1 MFHDLLNI
9 FPADST
15 AITVTATVW
24 IGVLIAVTF
33 HLRLGWNLSAM
44 VVPGYLVPLLIS
56 RPATAV
62 VIFLEAIITYLLAR
76 AISDGLAGTRYWSS
90 FFGRDR
96 FFLIVVISV
105 IVRATCDGWLLPLAG
120 RYIVEDLGWNFDYRN
135 ELQSFG
141 LIVVAL
147 IANYFWKPRLLYGL
161 LPISVCI
168 ATTWLA
174 VLLVGAVTN
183 LNLGNFHLMY
193 DDISTSLLAS
203 PKSYVILITTALLAS
218 WINLRYAWDFNGILI
233 PALLAMTLQEPTK
246 IISTVLE
253 CMLIY
258 SLASIL
264 LNAPL
269 IRDIVIQGGRKLL
282 FFFTVCFVV
291 RLILSHVLPL
301 FNHGWEVT
309 DSFGIG
315 YLLSTLMAVKAHDKK
330 LMVRMLKG
338 TLQVSLVGGIAGSLF
353 GFCLLNAGASAREL
367 PALAMRG
374 TTSSATASFSQ
385 QSVTEITRASKPL
398 LYEKHESG
406 SYRMPVYSDLAIFRS
421 AMNDL
426 KRLSPGFSNEQL
438 ADVTDKLASVN
449 YSVTNLSGEQIFL
462 KENAPAYG
470 WGMYVVNPSQKD
482 GICFEV
488 PAPLEETAT
497 LESALVLSQSFPTAG
512 IAIAGAR
519 QHTNLDGS
527 ADVTQNR
534 STMFAV
540 FHSIFGNR
548 QTVQLRATPPSLG
561 STPSV
566 PNSERNACLYLQ
578 SDLPPSLKLESL
590 KSLMGEFNIQWD
602 NSPFANRV
610 TRSEAFAELA
620 IPRSLREKFKVSAI
634 ANAAAIQQNHGDRPE
649 KEHITQSRSTPV
661 FVPQSSL
668 QTFFKDTQDNILAK
682 GSDAYLPASMEDMLF
697 MDNEVLSPL
706 IDCLGI
712 IENDEHYQY
721 QQTRRPVWLTPSVKT
736 RLDAVRSAASI
747 QGYQLRILIDEVTGE
762 QVVALYERATAHEP
776 AKGWGTYVFRP
787 GLMED
792 MGVEIPRPLFENRAF
807 DFGVSLFKRP
817 RASVLL
823 IAGAHPRANRD
834 GTADISRT
842 ANRRNLFNLVRQVIF
857 RKFEDRPYLIC
868 QARAIQAPVEYDIM
882 IATEGGSKSFEE
894 LSPLKKTLVNRLTE
908 DHFSVG
914 FVDGSYDSAG
924 YELGIM
930 MKAAAIQVS
939 QNKEV
944 ASLWLSPALRTKY
957 RKQSSMDALSAQMT
971 ACGIETHESGLID
984 WLEQY
989 FQDSQPLVI
998 NRELKSMLSGY
1009 VTNFDMLRLLKA
1021 VRNHPQWS
1029 FSYIIDSASGQ
1040 SFLLIHRAGSVAAV
1054 MNLSGFIDTA
1064 GVKVPSLG
1072 RLAIDNFVAGRKLW
1086 LEVGQP

>member
-9 FPADST
+9 FPADSS
-15 AITVTATVW
+15 AITITTTVW
-24 IGVLIAVTF
+24 IGVLVAVTF
-33 HLRLGWNLSAM
+33 HQRLGWNLSAM

-76 AISDGLAGTRYWSS
+76 AISDGFSGTRYWSS

-105 IVRATCDGWLLPLAG
+105 IVRATCDGWLLPMAG
-120 RYIVEDLGWNFDYRN
+120 RYIVDDLGWNFDYRN

-141 LIVVAL
+141 LIMVAL
-147 IANYFWKPRLLYGL
+147 IANYFWKPRLLHGL
-161 LPISVCI
+161 LPITICI

-174 VLLVGAVTN
+174 VLLVAAVTN
-183 LNLGNFHLMY
+183 LNLSNFHLMY
-193 DDISTSLLAS
+193 ADISTSLLAS

-233 PALLAMTLQEPTK
+233 PALLAMTLQDPSK
-246 IISTVLE
+246 IVSTFLE

-258 SLASIL
+258 SLASML

-269 IRDIVIQGGRKLL
+269 IRDIAIQGGGKLL

-301 FNHGWEVT
+301 FQHGWEVS
-309 DSFGIG
+309 DAFGVG
-315 YLLSTLMAVKAHDKK
+315 YLLSTLMAVKAHDRK
-330 LMVRMLKG
+330 LMVRLLKG
-338 TLQVSLVGGIAGSLF
+338 TLQVTLVGGIAGSLF

-367 PALAMRG
+367 PALALLG
-374 TTSSATASFSQ
+374 NTQSATTIFSQ
-385 QSVTEITRASKPL
+385 QSVTQIVRASKPL
-398 LYEKHESG
+398 LYQKHESG
-406 SYRMPVYSDLAIFRS
+406 SYRTPAYSDLAIFRS

-426 KRLSPGFSNEQL
+426 KRLSPGFSHEQL

-449 YSVTNLSGEQIFL
+449 YSVTNLSNERIFL
-462 KENAPAYG
+462 KENAPAHG
-470 WGMYVVNPSQKD
+470 WGMYVVNPAQKD

-497 LESALVLSQSFPTAG
+497 LEAALVLSQSFQTAG

-519 QHTNLDGS
+519 RHTNVDGS

-540 FHSIFGNR
+540 FHSVFGDQ
-548 QTVQLRATPPSLG
+548 QTVQLRASSPSRG
-561 STPSV
+561 SQ
-566 PNSERNACLYLQ
+566 RGACLYLQ
-578 SDLPPSLKLESL
+578 SDLPPALKLEAL
-590 KSLMGEFNIQWD
+590 KSLTGEFDIQWN

-620 IPRSLREKFKVSAI
+620 IPRTLREKFKVFAI
-634 ANAAAIQQNHGDRPE
+634 ANAAAIQQIHSDRPE
-649 KEHITQSRSTPV
+649 KEHITQSRSMPL
-661 FVPQSSL
+661 FVPKRSL
-668 QTFFKDTQDNILAK
+668 QTFFKETQDNILGK
-682 GSDAYLPASMEDMLF
+682 GSDTYVPATMEDMLF
-697 MDNEVLSPL
+697 MDNEVISPL
-706 IDCLGI
+706 IDFLGS
-712 IENDEHYQY
+712 IENDQSYLN
-721 QQTRRPVWLTPSVKT
+721 QQTRPPAWLTSPVKA

-747 QGYQLRILIDEVTGE
+747 QGYQLGILIDEVTGE
-762 QVVALYERATAHEP
+762 QVIAMYERATQHEP
-776 AKGWGTYVFRP
+776 IKGWGTYLFRP
-787 GLMED
+787 GLIED
-792 MGVEIPRPLFENRAF
+792 VGVEIPRPLFEHRAF

-834 GTADISRT
+834 GSADVSRT
-842 ANRRNLFNLVRQVIF
+842 ANRSNLFNLVRQVLF
-857 RKFEDRPYLIC
+857 RKFENRPYLIC

-882 IATEGGSKSFEE
+882 IATEGGAKRFEE

-957 RKQSSMDALSAQMT
+957 RNQSSTNSLSAQMN

-984 WLEQY
+984 WLEEH
-989 FQDSQPLVI
+989 FHDSQPVVI
-998 NRELKSMLSGY
+998 NRKLKSALSQY
-1009 VTNFDMLRLLKA
+1009 VSNFDILRLLNA
-1021 VRNHPQWS
+1021 VRSHPQLS
-1029 FSYIIDSASGQ
+1029 FSHIIDSASGQ
-1040 SFLLIHRAGSVAAV
+1040 SFLLIHRDGSVAAV
-1054 MNLSGFIDTA
+1054 MNLSGFIDSA
-1064 GVKVPSLG
+1064 GVKVPRLG
-1072 RLAIDNFVAGRKLW
+1072 RTAIDQFVAGRKLW